1 MYVVRNHP
9 HKATQKPEIA
19 TTDLFFEQVASFQ
32 PFFYCFSCFFPRQV
46 AKKKHIYHDCFYKNA
61 DGTNR
66 IIATNKKCVTPTS
79 KCFWK
84 DPNDV
89 EHGEKTSS
97 RANSERVNRYFS
109 GCQKILR
116 GGKYKAIDFFVIK

>member
-1 MYVVRNHP
+1 M
-9 HKATQKPEIA
+9 
-19 TTDLFFEQVASFQ
+19 
-32 PFFYCFSCFFPRQV
+32 
-46 AKKKHIYHDCFYKNA
+46 
-61 DGTNR
+61 
-66 IIATNKKCVTPTS
+66 TPTS
-79 KCFWK
+79 KCFWE